1 MGSYIVFIQ
10 TSATLFAEA
19 AFQSPS
25 TPGVQFH
32 GLLVV
37 YLGGSGGVKSI
48 INGVGGPV
56 TSTNNPGIGTPVL
69 LTSYP

>member
-1 MGSYIVFIQ
+1 MGSYSVFIN
-10 TSATLFAEA
+10 TPATLDNAE
-19 AFQSPS
+19 AFQSPN

-37 YLGGSGGVKSI
+37 YLGGSGGDKSI

-56 TSTNNPGIGTPVL
+56 TSTNNPGIGMPVL